1 MTLKLTK
8 ENCNNIL
15 ENLDLTVKH
24 ENNITIREFSK
35 ILGTLEAAI
44 PGVKYGHLHLFY
56 SIKCKN
62 LALTLSKGS
71 YDCHFKL
78 FPEST
83 VEINWWKANIAKS
96 YNTIHNDPPKNII
109 YSNACPNGWGVAHE
123 NMWSGCHWSVEE
135 SKLHINL
142 LELLA
147 AYHAFPICCKNMF
160 HTSAHLKVDNATP
173 VAWIN
178 KQTAPIELE
187 FYIVKQI
194 WNFAAKR
201 KLEIYTSYIE
211 SKKSKIADFE
221 SGNILEWALKDHV
234 FMKVKK
240 S

>member
-96 YNTIHNDPPKNII
+96 YNTIHNDPPQKYNLFK
-109 YSNACPNGWGVAHE
+109 CL
-123 NMWSGCHWSVEE
+123 
-135 SKLHINL
+135 SKWLGGS
-142 LELLA
+142 
-147 AYHAFPICCKNMF
+147 P
-160 HTSAHLKVDNATP
+160 
-173 VAWIN
+173 
-178 KQTAPIELE
+178 
-187 FYIVKQI
+187 
-194 WNFAAKR
+194 
-201 KLEIYTSYIE
+201 
-211 SKKSKIADFE
+211 
-221 SGNILEWALKDHV
+221 
-234 FMKVKK
+234 
-240 S
+240 